1 MKVWQPTDY
10 YDVATEFTRIST
22 CIFNICVKLGI
33 YDSLD
38 KHTCSTCVCVIATLL
53 TLLKPTVAFVT

>member
-22 CIFNICVKLGI
+22 FIFDIGDRLGV
-33 YDSLD
+33 YDLLN
-38 KHTCSTCVCVIATLL
+38 KYTWSTSDIPYYEDY
-53 TLLKPTVAFVT
+53 KK